1 MASVSEARAV
11 SGSISAPQEL
21 SGSIAGARTITGTAN
36 VVASASVA
44 CDGELDGNS
53 TAPVQNKVITAA
65 LATKVARDES
75 MTSEQVRDLFH
86 D

>member
-11 SGSISAPQEL
+11 SGSL
-21 SGSIAGARTITGTAN
+21 SGAQALTGVVAGARTITGTAN

-44 CDGELDGNS
+44 CDDELDENS
-53 TAPVQNKVITAA
+53 TAPVQNKVVTAA
-65 LATKVARDES
+65 LASKVAKDDA
-75 MTSEQVRDLFH
+75 MTSEQVKSLFH